1 MYAGRLAAF
10 VRRETTPIAAPTD
23 MCKTLIVLFEKVDMT
38 NTKIR
43 MNCRYS
49 GESSIAFE

>member
-10 VRRETTPIAAPTD
+10 VRRETTPIAVPTY

-38 NTKIR
+38 NTKSR